1 MIAEEPLSSQDGSLI
16 KSADADPIY
25 VMQEG
30 QKRWIPD
37 PETFDAYGFDWGRVQ
52 VRLARALDAIPT
64 SSPLP
69 SCRNGSLIRIAGTDP
84 IYVMQQGQK
93 RWIPDAETFNAHG
106 FDWGGVQ
113 EGLPGDLDEIPTG
126 PPLPSVRG
134 PAAPAPRPAMEKQ
147 TILFLA
153 ANPSG
158 TDRLALDHEARAIQ
172 VELER
177 SGNRDA
183 FEFVT
188 RWAVEPLDLLRELR
202 KLKPTVVHF
211 SGHGSR
217 VGATEHGSDQ
227 VVHRDVVGAP
237 AANDRETEYG
247 LYFQDSAGHPRLVP
261 AGALKNAFG
270 AAAASVKLVVLN
282 ACYSEAQA
290 DALLEHVDC
299 VVGMS
304 GSIRDD
310 SARAFAVGF
319 YGGLGE
325 RESIAAAYEQGCAA
339 IGLEGL
345 SDEKL
350 PQLKARAG
358 VDPRRLILDV
368 ERR

>member
-25 VMQEG
+25 VMQQG

-37 PETFDAYGFDWGRVQ
+37 PETFHAYGFDWGRVQ
-52 VRLARALDAIPT
+52 VGLARALDAIPT

-93 RWIPDAETFNAHG
+93 
-106 FDWGGVQ
+106 
-113 EGLPGDLDEIPTG
+113 
-126 PPLPSVRG
+126 
-134 PAAPAPRPAMEKQ
+134 
-147 TILFLA
+147 
-153 ANPSG
+153 
-158 TDRLALDHEARAIQ
+158 
-172 VELER
+172 
-177 SGNRDA
+177 
-183 FEFVT
+183 
-188 RWAVEPLDLLRELR
+188 
-202 KLKPTVVHF
+202 KPTVVHF

-282 ACYSEAQA
+282 ACYSETQA

-350 PQLKARAG
+350 PRLKARAG